1 MLDFPQHVSPCKE
14 VRAASTEA
22 DKRLS
27 EFDVEMS
34 MREDVYRR
42 VVALE
47 VRRSPL
53 LDGGGGGGGAGRLT
67 SPSVSAD
74 AAGWRRP
81 ERGVQTLP
89 GAAAPPG
96 EEERPPPAPGDPGGD
111 LGPLRLQPVLL
122 RRTGTAEGAE
132 LLSDWLSSAT
142 GDQEHQEEAERA
154 EHRLQ
159 QEPERGHH
167 QPVLQPGAAG

>member
-47 VRRSPL
+47 V
-53 LDGGGGGGGAGRLT
+53 
-67 SPSVSAD
+67 
-74 AAGWRRP
+74 
-81 ERGVQTLP
+81 
-89 GAAAPPG
+89 
-96 EEERPPPAPGDPGGD
+96 
-111 LGPLRLQPVLL
+111 
-122 RRTGTAEGAE
+122 
-132 LLSDWLSSAT
+132 SS
-142 GDQEHQEEAERA
+142 
-154 EHRLQ
+154 
-159 QEPERGHH
+159 
-167 QPVLQPGAAG
+167 

>member
-47 VRRSPL
+47 VSRYSEAS
-53 LDGGGGGGGAGRLT
+53 GGC
-67 SPSVSAD
+67 
-74 AAGWRRP
+74 
-81 ERGVQTLP
+81 QT
-89 GAAAPPG
+89 A
-96 EEERPPPAPGDPGGD
+96 RM
-111 LGPLRLQPVLL
+111 
-122 RRTGTAEGAE
+122 T
-132 LLSDWLSSAT
+132 
-142 GDQEHQEEAERA
+142 
-154 EHRLQ
+154 
-159 QEPERGHH
+159 
-167 QPVLQPGAAG
+167 

>member
-47 VRRSPL
+47 VS
-53 LDGGGGGGGAGRLT
+53 GGGGA
-67 SPSVSAD
+67 
-74 AAGWRRP
+74 AAG
-81 ERGVQTLP
+81 GG
-89 GAAAPPG
+89 GASVMS
-96 EEERPPPAPGDPGGD
+96 GD
-111 LGPLRLQPVLL
+111 LRFALV
-122 RRTGTAEGAE
+122 RR
-132 LLSDWLSSAT
+132 SDWT
-142 GDQEHQEEAERA
+142 
-154 EHRLQ
+154 
-159 QEPERGHH
+159 P
-167 QPVLQPGAAG
+167 AA